1 MSKIKVQLRE
11 SHDFMKK
18 FIRFSVNSKKVF
30 LKNLIIN
37 QLNED
42 KEQQRPEINSAE
54 SQSIVND
61 GKEQLLNG
69 PLNSQSQDES
79 FHKRDFHSKDLI
91 IDPQFIIECIFLAIL
106 DLDGKLLKFS

>member
-1 MSKIKVQLRE
+1 MSKIKVQFRE
-11 SHDFMKK
+11 SHHFMKN

-42 KEQQRPEINSAE
+42 KEQQRLQINPTE
-54 SQSIVND
+54 SQSILNNC
-61 GKEQLLNG
+61 KEQLLNAT
-69 PLNSQSQDES
+69 LNLQSQDES
-79 FHKRDFHSKDLI
+79 IQKRDFHSKDLI

-106 DLDGKLLKFS
+106 DLDGKLL